1 MSAMDIWLRV
11 HFGNDEQKGNMKLT
25 KTHISDLVII
35 EPDVFPDE
43 RGFFMESFHAGKF
56 ADAGLPTNF
65 VQDNHSR
72 SEFGVIRGLHFQWEP
87 PQAKLMRVPV
97 GKAFV
102 VAVDIRKN
110 SPTLGKWHG
119 TIISEDDKRMVFAP
133 VGFARG
139 FCALADRTEVQYKV
153 TGLYNQQCESG
164 ILWNDSEIGIKWPI
178 ENPILSEK
186 DANAQ
191 TLAKWLNRPE
201 SNNF

>member
-1 MSAMDIWLRV
+1 
-11 HFGNDEQKGNMKLT
+11 MKII
-25 KTHISDLVII
+25 KTHIPDIVII
-35 EPDVFPDE
+35 EPDVFPDA
-43 RGFFMESFHAGKF
+43 RGFFMESFHSQKF

-72 SEFGVIRGLHFQWEP
+72 SEFGVVRGLHFQWLP
-87 PQAKLMRVPV
+87 AQAKLMRVPV

-119 TIISEDDKRMVFAP
+119 IEIGEDDKKMVFAP
-133 VGFARG
+133 RGFARG
-139 FCALADRTEVQYKV
+139 FCALSDRTEVQYKV
-153 TGLYNQQCESG
+153 TGLYNAKCESG
-164 ILWNDSEIGIKWPI
+164 IRWNDPKIGIQWPI
-178 ENPILSEK
+178 ENPKLSEK

-191 TLAKWLNRPE
+191 TLTEWLNRAE